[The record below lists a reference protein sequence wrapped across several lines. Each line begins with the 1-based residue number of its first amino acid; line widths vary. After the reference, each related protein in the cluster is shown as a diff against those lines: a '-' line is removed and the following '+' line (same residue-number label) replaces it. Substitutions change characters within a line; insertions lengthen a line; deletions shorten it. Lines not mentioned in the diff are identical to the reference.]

1 MRILIL
7 VLLFG
12 SMHSFALADVSDF
25 DADTG
30 LYFHTITEQT
40 PRKGSG
46 WGSSI
51 ADIEGDHPVN
61 VFIYDPVKK
70 MGRNLFSQP
79 PERITAL
86 IIESEFDAKNRR
98 MIFIDDS
105 NGGKAKN
112 NMGIGSGRKPSNIFL
127 IETEKCTDDE
137 HCQYEIWTAE
147 KRSGEPQKIISLP
160 KGKNVSWH
168 FDVKNRVIRV
178 LTESSGS
185 ITVKEISIP

>member
-1 MRILIL
+1 MRSLML
-7 VLLFG
+7 VLLLC
-12 SMHSFALADVSDF
+12 SMQPFALADVNDF

-46 WGSSI
+46 WGSSL

-70 MGRNLFSQP
+70 TGRNLFSQSP
-79 PERITAL
+79 GRITAL
-86 IIESEFDAKNRR
+86 IIESEYDAKNRQ

-105 NGGKAKN
+105 SDGQTKN
-112 NMGIGSGRKPSNIFL
+112 NIGIGSGRKPSNTFL
-127 IETEKCTDDE
+127 VETLKCTDDE
-137 HCQYEIWTAE
+137 HCQHEIWKAE
-147 KRSGEPQKIISLP
+147 KRAGEPQKIITLP
-160 KGKNVSWH
+160 EGNNVSWH
-168 FDVKNRVIRV
+168 FDVRNRVIRV

-185 ITVKEISIP
+185 ITVKEISW